1 MSSIIPVVPLTGS
14 ISSNG
19 KLSGTLINVNPPVIS
34 GEISDDT
41 ITHNTYDGS
50 YEVFPRKVTQVLDTA
65 NKFMAHDLTID
76 AISYSEVSNPEG
88 GETVNIGY
96 E

>member
-1 MSSIIPVVPLTGS
+1 MSSIIPVVPLAGS
-14 ISSNG
+14 ISNDG
-19 KLSGTLINVNPPVIS
+19 KLSGTLTGLKGAVIS

-50 YEVFPRKVTQVLDTA
+50 YEVYPRKVAQTLDTA
-65 NKFMAHDLTID
+65 NKFMANDLTID
-76 AISYSEVSNPEG
+76 AINYSEVPNLSG
-88 GETVNIGY
+88 GNTVNIGF

>member
-1 MSSIIPVVPLTGS
+1 MSSIIPVVPLSGS

-19 KLSGTLINVNPPVIS
+19 KLSGTLVGVKPPVIS

-41 ITHNTYDGS
+41 ITHNTYDGD
-50 YEVFPRKVTQVLDTA
+50 YEVYPRKVAQTLDTE
-65 NKFMAHDLTID
+65 NKFMAHDVTID
-76 AISYSEVSNPEG
+76 AINYSEVDNASG
-88 GETVNIGY
+88 GRTVNIGY